1 VGGEGHSFL
10 GPENAGGYGFFNIG
24 YALVMTDIIV
34 VYPLVGLGGDSMTRE
49 ASPSVSKCALLSPSV
64 EIDWLIPVKG
74 RSGFLLDL
82 RGGYTFSVYSDTLYW
97 SMPHVRLVV
106 GGYGFGD

>member
-1 VGGEGHSFL
+1 L